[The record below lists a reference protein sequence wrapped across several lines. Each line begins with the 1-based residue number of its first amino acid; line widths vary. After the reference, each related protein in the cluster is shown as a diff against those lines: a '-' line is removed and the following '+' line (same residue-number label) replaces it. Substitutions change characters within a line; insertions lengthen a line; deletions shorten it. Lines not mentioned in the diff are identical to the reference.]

1 MFDLNSA
8 SLTSVDFS
16 FNEEE
21 ISTIMAD
28 FSLMFD
34 LTSFLIT
41 EAILNFVVVVKLIP
55 ALVKKVNSTGSSL
68 PPVPNPT

>member
-28 FSLMFD
+28 FSLMFV
-34 LTSFLIT
+34 LI
-41 EAILNFVVVVKLIP
+41 
-55 ALVKKVNSTGSSL
+55 
-68 PPVPNPT
+68 